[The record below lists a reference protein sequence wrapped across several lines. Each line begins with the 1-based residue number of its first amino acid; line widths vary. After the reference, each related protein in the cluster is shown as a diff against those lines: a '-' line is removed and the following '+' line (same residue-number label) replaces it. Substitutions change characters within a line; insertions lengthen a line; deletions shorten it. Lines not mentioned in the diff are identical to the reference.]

1 MQIILTE
8 NEKKW
13 GKVIGLTLAIYAL
26 MYYINKEKK

>member
-13 GKVIGLTLAIYAL
+13 GKVIGLTAL
-26 MYYINKEKK
+26 VYFILYKTGSLK